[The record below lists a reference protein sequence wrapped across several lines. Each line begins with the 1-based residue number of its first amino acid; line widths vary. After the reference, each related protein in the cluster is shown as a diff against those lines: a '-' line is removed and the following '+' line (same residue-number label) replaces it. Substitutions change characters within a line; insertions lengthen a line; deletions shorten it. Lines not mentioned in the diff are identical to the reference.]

1 MQLSLRS
8 QLIAG
13 VATVSAAAMVVAPI
27 AQTDLLPS
35 MQRVSSAVQLA
46 AFDNPVTVL
55 RATLADISASIF
67 DQAALLDP
75 AELFWPDSFYTQD
88 FSFLFAP
95 GYYGLIPDFANQV
108 SFGGFS
114 ALVGNPSGYIYAAT
128 EGLTALVGGP
138 IASVT
143 NVPFALITAAG
154 YLAAGQ
160 PELALAELQAQ
171 ILGPLQQGIAAA
183 VAAASYIIGNVIANA
198 TTVVANTIPGL
209 LTNLA
214 DTVVNGGTYV
224 VQSAITTLSTAVAA
238 LVGGQFETAWN
249 TAVNGL
255 LGSAGALGQIK
266 NLTIGVGIADVVD
279 YGPPDGEVLTV
290 VIPSLRSDL
299 TSAGQR
305 LGDLSS
311 YQDGGIR
318 NDPFVPV
325 VTALAA
331 ATPAAS
337 AVAATAGD
345 STAVRVARPVAG
357 ESSAATSD
365 TVSAADMTTADTD
378 SSVSATALP
387 VDSASTKARAT
398 RGHARGASARN

>member
-27 AQTDLLPS
+27 AQPDLLPS
-35 MQRVSSAVQLA
+35 MQRVSSAVQLT

-55 RATLADISASIF
+55 RATLADTSASIF

-114 ALVGNPSGYIYAAT
+114 ALVGNLSGYIYAAS

-138 IASVT
+138 IAAVT

-171 ILGPLQQGIAAA
+171 ILGPLQQGITAA

-255 LGSAGALGQIK
+255 LGPAGALGQIK

-331 ATPAAS
+331 TTPAAS
-337 AVAATAGD
+337 VVAATAGD
-345 STAVRVARPVAG
+345 NTAVRVARPVAG
-357 ESSAATSD
+357 EASAATSD